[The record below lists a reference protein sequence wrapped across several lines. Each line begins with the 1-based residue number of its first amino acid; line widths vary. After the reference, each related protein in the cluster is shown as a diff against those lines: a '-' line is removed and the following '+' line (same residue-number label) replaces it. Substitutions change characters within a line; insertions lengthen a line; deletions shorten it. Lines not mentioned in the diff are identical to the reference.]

1 VDTHHAGLAGLGS
14 DRSYDRYAQIP
25 QGLARLV
32 LGVLASFLLLA
43 AIAPGYSPPPPEP
56 PKVTVT
62 DSSGHKVVKD
72 DDNDLRLYRLINQRL
87 ARGDDYYVA
96 ATEEQRKNNYP
107 VAPGFTVRLPTLA
120 VVTLA
125 LGPIGLALLQ
135 ASLFVAMMLANSRR
149 LGWEPGG
156 PSRRPMAL
164 ALLMAGIASGLS
176 AKYNMVHEI
185 WAAQLMALSFGL
197 HRPGQGRW
205 GAAWLAAAAALAVRE
220 LSLPFVLLMAA
231 WALWHRRWKE
241 GAAWLALIA
250 LFGAVL
256 IVHLHLAEA
265 QIRPGD
271 PVSPSWL
278 VLKGISGLMYKINN
292 STFLSLVPVPL
303 AGMLVVL
310 ALFGWTGWRT
320 QMGTFGALLTLG
332 YGFAFSIAG
341 RDNNFYW
348 GIMITPLLFMGAA
361 FLPIALPSLWRAA
374 GLTRAREPALA

>member
-1 VDTHHAGLAGLGS
+1 MDTHHAGLAGLGS

>member
-1 VDTHHAGLAGLGS
+1 MDTHDAGLAGLGA
-14 DRSYDRYAQIP
+14 DRRFDRYAQMP

-32 LGVLASFLLLA
+32 LGLLAVYLLIA

-62 DSSGHKVVKD
+62 DSSGHKVVKE
-72 DDNDLRLYRLINQRL
+72 DDNDLRLYRQINQRL

-96 ATEEQRKNNYP
+96 ATEEQRDNNYP

-120 VVTLA
+120 MVTVA
-125 LGPIGLALLQ
+125 LGPVGLVVLQ
-135 ASLFVAMMLANSRR
+135 LSLFAAMMLAVARR
-149 LGWEPGG
+149 LGEEPGG
-156 PSRRPMAL
+156 ADRRPAAV

-176 AKYNMVHEI
+176 ARYNMLHEI
-185 WAAQLMALSFGL
+185 WAAQLIALSFGL
-197 HRPGQGRW
+197 HRPERGRW

-220 LSLPFVLLMAA
+220 LALPFVLLMAA
-231 WALWHRRWKE
+231 WALWHRRWRE

-250 LFGAVL
+250 AFCALLA
-256 IVHLHLAEA
+256 VHLHLAEA
-265 QIRPGD
+265 QIRAGD

-278 VLKGISGLMYKINN
+278 VLKGLSGLMYKVNN
-292 STFLSLVPVPL
+292 STLLALVPVPVS
-303 AGMLVVL
+303 GMVIVL

-320 QMGTFGALLTLG
+320 PMGAFGTLLTLG

-348 GIMITPLLFMGAA
+348 GIMITPVLFMGVA

-374 GLTRAREPALA
+374 ALTRAPEPALA

>member
-1 VDTHHAGLAGLGS
+1 MDTLDAGLADLARN
-14 DRSYDRYAQIP
+14 RSFDRYAGMP

-32 LGVLASFLLLA
+32 LGLLAVFLLLA
-43 AIAPGYSPPPPEP
+43 AVAPGYSPPPPEP

-72 DDNDLRLYRLINQRL
+72 DDNDLRLYRLIDQRL

-96 ATEEQRKNNYP
+96 ATEEQRANNYP

-120 VVTLA
+120 MVTVA
-125 LGPIGLALLQ
+125 LGPVGLMLLQ
-135 ASLFVAMMLANSRR
+135 VALFVAMMLANARR
-149 LGWEPGG
+149 LGLERGG
-156 PSRRPMAL
+156 ESRRPMAL

-176 AKYNMVHEI
+176 ARYNMLHEI
-185 WAAQLMALSFGL
+185 WAAQLIALSFGL
-197 HRPGQGRW
+197 HRPEQGRW

-220 LSLPFVLLMAA
+220 LSLPFVLLMAT

-250 LFGAVL
+250 AFGAAL
-256 IVHLHLAEA
+256 MVHLHLAEA
-265 QIRPGD
+265 QIRAGD
-271 PVSPSWL
+271 PISPSWL
-278 VLKGISGLMYKINN
+278 VLKGISGLMYKVNN
-292 STFLSLVPVPL
+292 STFLSLVPVPI

-320 QMGTFGALLTLG
+320 PMGAFGTLLTFG

-374 GLTRAREPALA
+374 GLTRPREPALA